1 MASLVFF
8 HAHPDDEAIATGGT
22 MALAAA
28 EGHHV
33 VLVVATRGE
42 QGEPVPGV
50 LAPGEALWERRVAET
65 HASAEVLGVS
75 EVVFL
80 GYEDSG
86 MMGEPSNANPACF
99 WQADP
104 DEAAD
109 RLAAVLDRVGADVL
123 TCYDPHGG
131 YGHPDHIQVHRVGH
145 LAAERAGLGSQ
156 GSPRLFESTMNR
168 TRITELMAAAGEL
181 FEAEGADGAAHEATG
196 AEEVATGAAGEPDFG
211 SPEEVIT
218 HAVDVT
224 AVLDRKRAAMAAH
237 ASQVAADSF
246 FLTLPDEAFAAAFGT
261 EWFILPGAT
270 RAPDAPFVTGLLP
283 GNDAVSGA

>member
-1 MASLVFF
+1 MGTLVLF

-28 EGHHV
+28 AGHDV

-65 HASAEVLGVS
+65 HASAALLGVS

-86 MMGEPSNANPACF
+86 MMGEPTNDNPACF

-109 RLAAVLDRVGADVL
+109 RLAAVLESVGADVL
-123 TCYDPHGG
+123 TCYDAHGG

-145 LAAERAGLGSQ
+145 LAARRAGLGG
-156 GSPRLFESTMNR
+156 GSSASLFEATMNR
-168 TRITELMAAAGEL
+168 TRMTELMAAAAEL
-181 FEAEGADGAAHEATG
+181 LESPDADVGAHETSG
-196 AEEVATGAAGEPDFG
+196 AEATAADVASEPDFG
-211 SPEEVIT
+211 TPEEGIT
-218 HAVDVT
+218 HAIDVT
-224 AVLDRKRAAMAAH
+224 TVLDAKRAAMAAH

-246 FLTLPDEAFAAAFGT
+246 FLTLPDDAFAAAFGT
-261 EWFILPGAT
+261 EWFILP
-270 RAPDAPFVTGLLP
+270 DAPRPAGGPFTTRLL
-283 GNDAVSGA
+283 

>member
-1 MASLVFF
+1 MGTLVLF

-28 EGHHV
+28 AGHNV

-50 LAPGEALWERRVAET
+50 LAPGEELWQRRVAET
-65 HASAEVLGVS
+65 HASAALLGVS

-86 MMGEPSNANPACF
+86 MMGESTNDNPACF

-109 RLAAVLDRVGADVL
+109 RLAAVLDAVGADVL
-123 TCYDPHGG
+123 TCYDAHGG

-145 LAAERAGLGSQ
+145 LAARRVGLGG
-156 GSPRLFESTMNR
+156 GSSASLFESTMNR
-168 TRITELMAAAGEL
+168 TRMTELMEAAGSL
-181 FEAEGADGAAHEATG
+181 LDDPDAEGGAHAATG
-196 AEEVATGAAGEPDFG
+196 AESTAATVAGEPDFG
-211 SPEEVIT
+211 TPEQDIT
-218 HAVDVT
+218 HAIDVT
-224 AVLDRKRAAMAAH
+224 TVLDAKRAAMAAH

-246 FLTLPDEAFAAAFGT
+246 FLTLPDDAFAAAFGT
-261 EWFILPGAT
+261 EWFILP
-270 RAPDAPFVTGLLP
+270 DAPRPAGVPFTATLL
-283 GNDAVSGA
+283 G